1 MAPMASKN
9 NVAEA
14 DASEFGAYEFTGAA
28 FTVATSII
36 ITTSV
41 FSAILHIMFMKAIR
55 KHCGWKS
62 DFAFTILFSMSL
74 NSLMYFTIEFTATIM
89 AVAKIDQQQHFVLL
103 RMCLGVLAAYCIFFA
118 MITMSSLMGFVYDPI
133 YLACSPLDL
142 PYSDVLYLLNQVNNY
157 IGVFLHVGVYSFIF
171 AVLIYKGNID
181 LRNNNNIRMT
191 AQVSVMVVIEMF
203 FFIYWTF
210 CARNPGPIAAIVDE
224 LSNLLYFDAII
235 LPYIFLNKSVRARFG
250 TNWANRTRTEATAV
264 RSSPKTAFVTTVC
277 NISPIGSRS
286 AA

>member
-1 MAPMASKN
+1 
-9 NVAEA
+9 
-14 DASEFGAYEFTGAA
+14 
-28 FTVATSII
+28 
-36 ITTSV
+36 
-41 FSAILHIMFMKAIR
+41 
-55 KHCGWKS
+55 
-62 DFAFTILFSMSL
+62 
-74 NSLMYFTIEFTATIM
+74 
-89 AVAKIDQQQHFVLL
+89 
-103 RMCLGVLAAYCIFFA
+103 MCLGVLAAYCIFFA

-171 AVLIYKGNID
+171 TVLIYKGNID

-235 LPYIFLNKSVRARFG
+235 LPYIFLNKYAFPFHFASFNV
-250 TNWANRTRTEATAV
+250 TRL
-264 RSSPKTAFVTTVC
+264 KTVTDNAF
-277 NISPIGSRS
+277 
-286 AA
+286 